1 MRLGIGP
8 ASKANG
14 SCLNTVSSLEDQV
27 SRDTPD
33 REIYIYGAPTVSLTL
48 FYGP

>member
-1 MRLGIGP
+1 MRLGTGP

-14 SCLNTVSSLEDQV
+14 SFLDTVSSLKDQE
-27 SRDTPD
+27 SRDTSD

-48 FYGP
+48 FYRP